1 MKEFLESF
9 NLVAGLIGG
18 LAMFLYG
25 MNVMSG
31 GLTKAAGGRLE
42 SVLAKVTKH
51 PIIAY
56 LFGVGVTALV
66 QSSSAS
72 TVMVVGLVNS
82 GIVTLKQAVNVILG
96 ANLGTTFTAWILT
109 LNSIESSKYLSLLL
123 QIYCIGSR
131 QKKPH
136 INCRLLRSATSA
148 SHIHH
153 M

>member
-1 MKEFLESF
+1 MSSLEVFS
-9 NLVAGLIGG
+9 LIAGLVGG

-31 GLTKAAGGRLE
+31 GLTKAAGGKLE
-42 SVLAKVTKH
+42 SVLAKVTER

-82 GIVTLKQAVNVILG
+82 VTVK
-96 ANLGTTFTAWILT
+96 F
-109 LNSIESSKYLSLLL
+109 LLL
-123 QIYCIGSR
+123 PPGF
-131 QKKPH
+131 
-136 INCRLLRSATSA
+136 A
-148 SHIHH
+148 
-153 M
+153 